1 MTEISNPHDRFF
13 KDVLS
18 RREAARDFVLYYLP
32 ADLAALLDVESL
44 VVSKDSFVDKDLRE
58 HFSDIIY

>member
-18 RREAARDFVLYYLP
+18 RREAARDFVLHYLP
-32 ADLAALLDVESL
+32 AEVAKLLDVESL
-44 VVSKDSFVDKDLRE
+44 EVSKDSFKEKISCL
-58 HFSDIIY
+58 H

>member
-1 MTEISNPHDRFF
+1 VTEISNPHDRFF

-32 ADLAALLDVESL
+32 ADVAALLDVESL
-44 VVSKDSFVDKDLRE
+44 VVSKDSFGLGDA
-58 HFSDIIY
+58 H

>member
-32 ADLAALLDVESL
+32 ADMAALLDVDSL
-44 VVSKDSFVDKDLRE
+44 EQFKEVMARLME
-58 HFSDIIY
+58 